1 MDTLHQKYQA
11 LQQLLTQ
18 YGSVAV
24 AFSGGV
30 DSAFLLYVAH
40 ETLGDRA
47 LAVTARSLSFP
58 RWEQSD
64 AENFC
69 KRYGIPQAVVET
81 GSLQADTFRKN
92 PPDRCYH
99 CKKAIFTALGQLA
112 VRRGLA
118 VVVDGSNLDDMS
130 DYRPGHRA
138 IQELGVRS
146 PLREAGLSK
155 AEIRALSQE
164 LELPT
169 WDKPSFACLASRFV
183 YGEEITDKKLQMVE
197 QAEQLLL
204 GLGFRQLRVRIHGSM
219 ARIELLPEDIS
230 RFMEP
235 EIRQPV
241 YDRLKSLGFSYV
253 TLDLGGFRTGSM
265 NETLS
270 KEEKAND

>member
-1 MDTLHQKYQA
+1 MDTLHQKYQR
-11 LQQLLTQ
+11 LQQILADC
-18 YGSVAV
+18 GSAAV

-40 ETLGDRA
+40 KTLGDRA
-47 LAVTARSLSFP
+47 LAVTACSLSFP

-69 KRYGIPQAVVET
+69 KKYGIPQAVVET
-81 GSLQADTFRKN
+81 GSLQAETFRKN

-99 CKKAIFTALGQLA
+99 CKKAIFTALGQVA
-112 VRRGLA
+112 ARRGLA
-118 VVVDGSNLDDMS
+118 VVVDGSNLDDLS

-138 IQELGVRS
+138 IRELGVRS

-155 AEIRALSQE
+155 ADIRILSQE
-164 LELPT
+164 LGLPT

-183 YGEEITDKKLQMVE
+183 YGEEITSEKLQMVE

-230 RFMEP
+230 RFVAP

-270 KEEKAND
+270 KEEKIND